1 MTTNLKRIEKL
12 PTNRFRN
19 RRQHW
24 IYGKFRL
31 MEILVLNYDAIR
43 NMSNFVKETE
53 ARMKFGRVTIEDH
66 RKILPWEKGSV
77 FWLNADIVRLIVSAG
92 GGWWGLRV
100 KRARQSLFIKYEIIW
115 VIVCHSCLVFVFACH
130 RIITGRF

>member
-1 MTTNLKRIEKL
+1 MTTNWQRIEKL

-24 IYGKFRL
+24 IYGKFGL
-31 MEILVLNYDAIR
+31 MEILVQNYDAIW
-43 NMSNFVKETE
+43 NMSNFVKVNGGKNEVRPCNNWRSSKNLTL
-53 ARMKFGRVTIEDH
+53 
-66 RKILPWEKGSV
+66 RKGFSV
-77 FWLNADIVRLIVSAG
+77 LIKCWHCAINPNCMRSR
-92 GGWWGLRV
+92 WGLRV
-100 KRARQSLFIKYEIIW
+100 RRARQSLFIKYEIIW